1 MISSYCSRVLWFWVY
16 SAIRRERYHDVLTT
30 FSRLA
35 DQAEREGK
43 AKATEDIPKGCIK
56 QVNSKG
62 EVTIMRPAKNDDRW

>member
-1 MISSYCSRVLWFWVY
+1 
-16 SAIRRERYHDVLTT
+16 LTT

-35 DQAEREGK
+35 DQAAREGK
-43 AKATEDIPKGCIK
+43 AKTVADIPKGCIK

>member
-1 MISSYCSRVLWFWVY
+1 MNTTLCRRFPSLDPFAV
-16 SAIRRERYHDVLTT
+16 RRERYHDVLTI

-35 DQAEREGK
+35 DQAAREGK
-43 AKATEDIPKGCIK
+43 AKAIADIPKGCIK

>member
-1 MISSYCSRVLWFWVY
+1 MNTTLCRRFPSLDPFAV
-16 SAIRRERYHDVLTT
+16 RRERYHDVLTT

-35 DQAEREGK
+35 DQAAREGK

>member
-1 MISSYCSRVLWFWVY
+1 MNTTLCRRFPSLDPFAV
-16 SAIRRERYHDVLTT
+16 RRERYHDVLTT

-35 DQAEREGK
+35 DQAAREGK
-43 AKATEDIPKGCIK
+43 AKQLGDIPKGCIK